1 MFVVYNPITAVGID
15 VSKSKNTV
23 AIRRPRGEVVM
34 QLFDVQHN
42 TEDSH
47 RIADCEKNI
56 IHIWPCFCDRI
67 NFAVPKNR
75 NFSTPKL
82 FEFPAQHEKGPAAEF
97 LILRQVPCVLQITCL
112 DCLQWPL
119 QSLPLRLVLTNARS
133 YLHPKMPEH
142 PQRRRWPSWQ

>member
-1 MFVVYNPITAVGID
+1 MVYNPITAVGID

-67 NFAVPKNR
+67 NFALPKNR
-75 NFSTPKL
+75 PDVKFCVSVFRQSQEWRWKT
-82 FEFPAQHEKGPAAEF
+82 GR
-97 LILRQVPCVLQITCL
+97 ILAWIP
-112 DCLQWPL
+112 
-119 QSLPLRLVLTNARS
+119 
-133 YLHPKMPEH
+133 
-142 PQRRRWPSWQ
+142 